1 MIHYGTLHTT
11 GATVLTMPRHP
22 DYMGPTEAAEFL
34 GVSRSTF
41 YRLWDAGDFAAVR
54 IYRPSPRRP
63 LFHRA
68 DLEAWKKAR
77 ESLGGADPAQGIGEE

>member
-11 GATVLTMPRHP
+11 GATVVIMPRP
-22 DYMGPTEAAEFL
+22 DDVGPTEAAEFL

-41 YRLWDAGDFAAVR
+41 YRLWDAGAFEAVR

-63 LFHRA
+63 LFYRP
-68 DLEAWKKAR
+68 DLEAWLKAR
-77 ESLGGADPAQGIGEE
+77 GGVVGEAAQGDGEE